1 MYVRTNVCI
10 RCGTDDLLV
19 MYTTVAK
26 QMWKLALVSTYPLL
40 SSKDIAETAE
50 TTMKYIKFCETRS
63 HVTDWWQNL

>member
-40 SSKDIAETAE
+40 SSKDIAET
-50 TTMKYIKFCETRS
+50 TMKYIKFCETRS
-63 HVTDWWQNL
+63 HVTD